1 MRTILY
7 LIRKEFIQIFR
18 NKFISKAIFAI
29 PIVQMVV
36 LVPAVTFEI
45 KDIKLCVIDRDIS
58 SESRD
63 LISRLQGSEFF
74 DITNSTFSDQEADEL
89 LHANKCDVVL
99 KIPDHFG
106 KNLLKGEEPSLMV
119 LVNAI
124 NASSA
129 QLSWAFISGVIREFN
144 SDIIMQNINI
154 NPVKPMIT
162 IDTRT
167 RFWYNPTLNYKYY
180 MLPGILV
187 ILVTMIGLLLAGLN
201 VVKEK
206 EMGTIEQINV
216 SPIRKYQFITAK
228 LVPFLLIG
236 LADLAFGLLL
246 GKLLFDIPFEGSLI
260 LLFMFAC
267 IYLLAV
273 LGLALFFST
282 LSSTQQQFL
291 FVVFFIMLIFILM
304 SGIFTPSESMPL
316 WAQKFNLIN
325 PAAYFMRVIRMIMLK
340 GSGAKDI
347 IPEIRGLILI
357 ALATISLSI
366 WRYRKTA

>member
-29 PIVQMVV
+29 PVVQMVI

-45 KDIKLCVIDRDIS
+45 KNIRMCVVDKDMS

-63 LISRLQGSEFF
+63 IISRLQGSDFF
-74 DITNSTFSDQEADEL
+74 LITQTTFNDQEAEDL
-89 LHANKCDVVL
+89 MHANRCDLIL
-99 KIPDHFG
+99 KIPDNFG
-106 KNLLKGEEPSLMV
+106 SDLISENRASLMV
-119 LVNAI
+119 LTNAI

-129 QLSWAFISGVIREFN
+129 QLSWAYLNGVIRGLN
-144 SDIIMQNINI
+144 LDIVMENIDI
-154 NPVKPMIT
+154 KPLSPASS
-162 IDTRT
+162 IDVIT
-167 RFWYNPTLNYKYY
+167 RFWYNPSLNYRFY

-187 ILVTMIGLLLAGLN
+187 ILVTAIGLLLSGLN

-216 SPIRKYQFITAK
+216 TPIRRYQFIIAK
-228 LVPFLLIG
+228 LVPFLIIG
-236 LADLAFGLLL
+236 LIDLSFGLAL
-246 GKLLFDIPFEGSLI
+246 GKLLFNIPFEGSLA
-260 LLFMFAC
+260 LLFLFAS

-273 LGLALFFST
+273 LGLALLLST
-282 LSSTQQQFL
+282 ISSTQQQFL
-291 FVVFFIMLIFILM
+291 FVVFFILLVFVLM
-304 SGIFTPSESMPL
+304 SGIFTPAESMPV

-340 GSGAKDI
+340 GSGFRDI
-347 IPEIRGLILI
+347 IPEVRGLLLI
-357 ALATISLSI
+357 AFTTISMAI

>member
-45 KDIKLCVIDRDIS
+45 KDIKLCVVDMDMS
-58 SESRD
+58 SESRE
-63 LISRLQGSEFF
+63 LVSMLQGSKFF
-74 DITNSTFSDQEADEL
+74 RITDFTFDNDKAIDLLNSGKTDL
-89 LHANKCDVVL
+89 VL
-99 KIPDHFG
+99 KIPANFSRDLVTNKHG
-106 KNLLKGEEPSLMV
+106 SLMV

-124 NASSA
+124 NSSSA
-129 QLSWAFISGVIREFN
+129 QLSWNYLGGLIRDYNTNIALEQVKTGPV
-144 SDIIMQNINI
+144 SPMSAINI
-154 NPVKPMIT
+154 K
-162 IDTRT
+162 T

-187 ILVTMIGLLLAGLN
+187 ILVTMIGLLLSGLN

-206 EMGTIEQINV
+206 EVGTIEQINV
-216 SPIRKYQFITAK
+216 TPIKKYQFITAK
-228 LVPFLLIG
+228 LVPFLVIG
-236 LADLAFGLLL
+236 LIDLAFGLIL
-246 GKLLFDIPFEGSLI
+246 GKILFNIPFEGSLL
-260 LLFMFAC
+260 LLFLYAT
-267 IYLLAV
+267 IYLIAV
-273 LGLALFFST
+273 LGLTLLLST
-282 LSSTQQQFL
+282 ISSTQQQYL
-291 FVVFFIMLIFILM
+291 FVAFFVAVIFVLM
-304 SGIFTPSESMPL
+304 SGIFTPEESMPL

-340 GSGAKDI
+340 GSGSVNI

-357 ALATISLSI
+357 AISTISLAI
-366 WRYRKTA
+366 WRYRKTS